1 MGWEGSNVPWAH
13 PRSDW
18 HSFSSPLCP
27 AQPKWEWANIV
38 ARQTRRPSSAAV
50 RTRRI
55 GTALRDQS
63 VASAARRAASATS
76 GRVDSNIR
84 AVQREGFDSQSTKM
98 TTGSQ
103 HLLARS
109 KYVVGPTWR
118 SSNTD
123 DICRLF
129 RILDVCLRLTGMQ
142 ATTQTLKIQ
151 VSAFRKFKLL
161 EVRGFKLGT

>member
-1 MGWEGSNVPWAH
+1 MSLGCRAH

-63 VASAARRAASATS
+63 VTSAVRRAASATS
-76 GRVDSNIR
+76 GRVDSNSR
-84 AVQREGFDSQSTKM
+84 AVQREGFDSVEQSDYREPASPRKQQIRRGPDM
-98 TTGSQ
+98 KVQQ
-103 HLLARS
+103 HRRYLS
-109 KYVVGPTWR
+109 P
-118 SSNTD
+118 
-123 DICRLF
+123 F
-129 RILDVCLRLTGMQ
+129 
-142 ATTQTLKIQ
+142 
-151 VSAFRKFKLL
+151 
-161 EVRGFKLGT
+161 